1 MNTQDD
7 KTDIK
12 FRKLFEKA
20 GLESPSDGFTG
31 DVMKK
36 INALNPEAEANPVKK
51 PFKGWLG
58 AFGIALL
65 AILGM
70 SIMYYFGI
78 NILPAGF
85 KSIFAP
91 VFENTFS
98 SFRGIFDSV
107 QISATTITIIL
118 GFTFLVILERVLN
131 RFRSAR
137 DIYFSF

>member
-1 MNTQDD
+1 MNIQDD

-36 INALNPEAEANPVKK
+36 INALNPEAEPVKK

-58 AFGIALL
+58 GLGIALL
-65 AILGM
+65 TIVGI

-78 NILPAGF
+78 NVLPAGF

-107 QISATTITIIL
+107 EISATTVAIIL
-118 GFTFLVILERVLN
+118 GFAFLVILERVLN

-137 DIYFSF
+137 NIYFSL